1 MMRQRPKRASGCL
14 WVALLS
20 IILIFII
27 GIAYTKITRSVS
39 RQFGDPDY
47 RLGMISRLRHTF
59 ILYQSG
65 EILKRTHPFSTDVK
79 IEIAMAEKVNSVC
92 DNLQNQGLV
101 RDSKVMCSY
110 LVYTGFD
117 RGLQAG
123 KFTILPAMTAIDIAQ
138 RISNPRYKDVQFT
151 IYPGWRM
158 EEVASAVNQAG
169 LPIFESDI
177 FLLFKLAPQDFAD
190 QFAIPFGMSVEG
202 YLCPGTYAI
211 KPETMQ
217 HELLTTLTACHEQY
231 LSDGDF
237 IQGLADHG
245 INYFEA
251 ITLASI
257 IQRETLE
264 ESEMPLIASVF
275 YNRLAQNMM
284 LQTDPTVQY
293 ALGFDEAAHSWWKTP
308 LTLQDL
314 EVDSPYNTYL
324 MTGLPPGPISAPS
337 RAAFEAVAFPAQS
350 DYLYFRAKC
359 DGSNTHDFSITY
371 DEHLSK
377 GCP

>member
-1 MMRQRPKRASGCL
+1 MKSQHPKRTSGCI
-14 WVALLS
+14 WVGLLT
-20 IILIFII
+20 IVLLAIL
-27 GIAYTKITRSVS
+27 GIAYVKMTRSVS
-39 RQFGDPDY
+39 REFGDADS
-47 RLGMISRLRHTF
+47 RLGVISRLRHTF

-65 EILKRTHPFSTDVK
+65 EILKKAHPFSTDVK
-79 IEIAMAEKVNSVC
+79 FEIAMAEKVNSVC
-92 DNLQNQGLV
+92 EGLQEQGLV
-101 RDSKVMCSY
+101 SDSKVMCSY
-110 LVYTGFD
+110 LVYTGLD

-123 KFTILPAMTAIDIAQ
+123 KSTILPATTAIDIAQ

-158 EEVASAVNQAG
+158 EEVADAITQAG
-169 LPIFESDI
+169 LPIFESDL

-190 QFAIPFGMSVEG
+190 KLGTPPGMSVEG
-202 YLCPGTYAI
+202 YLCPGTYTI

-217 HELLTTLTACHEQY
+217 FELLTALTACHEQY
-231 LSDGDF
+231 LADGDL
-237 IQGLADHG
+237 IQGFADHG
-245 INYFEA
+245 IDYFEA

-293 ALGFDEAAHSWWKTP
+293 ALGFDESAHSWWKTP

-314 EVDSPYNTYL
+314 EVDSPYNTYQL
-324 MTGLPPGPISAPS
+324 TGLPPGPISAPS
-337 RAAFEAVAFPAQS
+337 RAALESVAFPAQS
-350 DYLYFRAKC
+350 DYLYFRVKC
-359 DGSNTHDFSITY
+359 DGSNTHDFSLTY